1 MQKEINEFIARLDG
15 KIQDKELLI
24 VKTQFTIFLKD
35 YDLVRKTTE
44 LVPIEDE
51 IPKELKEYLIAKK
64 LEGFS
69 PATIKQYFYGLR
81 NFLES
86 TRKPVTQIETADVQL
101 YLYETETKT
110 GIQDISLQNKLT
122 IIKAFFKWLFV
133 NEYIQRNPCDR
144 INSMKVE
151 KKKRKPL
158 TDIEMEKLR
167 RSCTKK
173 RDRAIVEVLYSTGC
187 RAAELVNLKL
197 EDVNFD
203 SREVHLFGKGKKHR
217 TSYLSAR
224 ALIALNDYLQ
234 ERDFESEYIFMGI
247 KKPHGPLT
255 TRAIEKIIKMLG
267 EAAGIQG
274 RVFPHRIRHTTAT
287 DALDKGMEIEEV
299 KSLLGHESIGTTLI
313 YTEIHQENVKRDHQK
328 CIV

>member
-1 MQKEINEFIARLDG
+1 M
-15 KIQDKELLI
+15 
-24 VKTQFTIFLKD
+24 
-35 YDLVRKTTE
+35 RKSE
-44 LVPIEDE
+44 
-51 IPKELKEYLIAKK
+51 
-64 LEGFS
+64 
-69 PATIKQYFYGLR
+69 Q
-81 NFLES
+81 
-86 TRKPVTQIETADVQL
+86 
-101 YLYETETKT
+101 
-110 GIQDISLQNKLT
+110 
-122 IIKAFFKWLFV
+122 
-133 NEYIQRNPCDR
+133 
-144 INSMKVE
+144 
-151 KKKRKPL
+151 KKRL
-158 TDIEMEKLR
+158 Y
-167 RSCTKK
+167 C
-173 RDRAIVEVLYSTGC
+173 IV
-187 RAAELVNLKL
+187 
-197 EDVNFD
+197 
-203 SREVHLFGKGKKHR
+203 KGKKHR

-234 ERDFESEYIFMGI
+234 ERDFESEYIFVGT